1 MAQINVHDIDDR
13 LLEWFGHR
21 ARRLGQTDEEFAR
34 TLIEREARS
43 EQTWQ
48 TLEDSSARMRERL
61 KNFAK
66 YEASN
71 AIPRHR
77 DR

>member
-1 MAQINVHDIDDR
+1 MARLDIPEIDDR
-13 LLEWFGHR
+13 LLEWFAHR
-21 ARRLGQTDEEFAR
+21 ARRLGQSEEDLAR
-34 TLIEREARS
+34 SIIEREARS
-43 EQTWQ
+43 EQTFQ
-48 TLEDSSARMRERL
+48 TLEDNSARMRDRL

-71 AIPRHR
+71 PVPRER